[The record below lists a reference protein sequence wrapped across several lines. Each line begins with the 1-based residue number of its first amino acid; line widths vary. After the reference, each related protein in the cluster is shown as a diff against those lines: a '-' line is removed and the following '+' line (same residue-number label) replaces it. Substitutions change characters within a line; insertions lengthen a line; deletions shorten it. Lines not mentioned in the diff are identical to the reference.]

1 MKPYAP
7 LGLLYISAYLNQKGV
22 ENHLYDSTFYS
33 FEAQLKYIAEK
44 QPKAVAIYSNLMTKI
59 NVITLVKTLKTNA
72 KYGFPKL
79 ILGGPDVTYNC
90 ENYLKTGADFLII
103 GEG

>member
-1 MKPYAP
+1 MASNEVLSTKK
-7 LGLLYISAYLNQKGV
+7 SKG
-22 ENHLYDSTFYS
+22 
-33 FEAQLKYIAEK
+33 A
-44 QPKAVAIYSNLMTKI
+44 SNLMTKI

-103 GEG
+103 GEGEQTTLELESVNLIIELM